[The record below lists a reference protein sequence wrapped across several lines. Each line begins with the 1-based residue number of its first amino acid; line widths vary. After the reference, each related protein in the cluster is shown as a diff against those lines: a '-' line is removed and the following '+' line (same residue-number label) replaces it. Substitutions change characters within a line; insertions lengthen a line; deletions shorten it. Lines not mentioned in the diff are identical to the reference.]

1 MQATSRF
8 SKFDRPSEPR
18 PGVITERDLDL
29 IEAILRYRFSPTS
42 ELARLVGGNEDV
54 TQRRLRRLWEAA
66 LINRFAFPGFRTYSE
81 FIYYLDSAETLN
93 LLVQHE
99 RLPEVHPQMQE
110 EIRLNREADYARAA
124 VSGQHMKLG
133 FLKHSLMIS
142 RLHFMLE
149 MSSRSAKSGAQI
161 AAWRQGAELR
171 GNKVRVPELKS
182 RRIEG
187 SNEYLWEELERTF
200 RLPVE
205 PDALFS
211 LRLSGRPH
219 DQLSHFCYEADRGSM
234 PMADML
240 KKFRAYYHFIK
251 RQQLHTKAFGV
262 HPIRAVLV
270 ETTTEDRARKLMQL
284 AGHPAVIGAGKRSA
298 LFWFIISPLFVTP
311 GETGSVQKSEPYLSR
326 PEIILDPLWALPD
339 LTMHALVDA
348 ENSRATGP

>member
-42 ELARLVGGNEDV
+42 ELVRLVGGNEDV

-81 FIYYLDSAETLN
+81 FVYYLDSADTLD
-93 LLVQHE
+93 LLVRHE
-99 RLPEVHPQMQE
+99 RLPEVHPQMYDE
-110 EIRLNREADYARAA
+110 VRLNREADYAGASVA
-124 VSGQHMKLG
+124 GQHMKLG

-149 MSSRSAKSGAQI
+149 MSSRKTESGVQL

-182 RRIEG
+182 RRVEG
-187 SNEYLWEELERTF
+187 SNEYAWEELDRTF

-211 LRLSGRPH
+211 LRFSGH
-219 DQLSHFCYEADRGSM
+219 SLDQLSHFCYEADRGSM

-251 RQQLHTKAFGV
+251 RQQLHAKAFGV
-262 HPIRAVLV
+262 HPIRAVLI
-270 ETTTEDRARKLMQL
+270 ETTTESRARKLMQL
-284 AGHPAVIGAGKRSA
+284 AHHPAVIGSGKRIA
-298 LFWFIISPLFVTP
+298 LFWFIISPLFAT
-311 GETGSVQKSEPYLSR
+311 SEEPSSSRHGAPYLTR
-326 PEIILDPLWALPD
+326 PEIVLDPLWALPD
-339 LTMHALVDA
+339 LTMHSLTDA
-348 ENSRATGP
+348 ENSIARLP